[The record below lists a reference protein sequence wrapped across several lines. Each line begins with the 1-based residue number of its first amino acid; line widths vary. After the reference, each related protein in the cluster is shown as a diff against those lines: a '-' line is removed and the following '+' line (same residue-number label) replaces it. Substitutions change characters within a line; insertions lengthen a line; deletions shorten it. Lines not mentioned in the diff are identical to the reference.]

1 MRLNLRPLD
10 VIGDGGTSDAMRM
23 FCERAAAVLG
33 SFQPSEKDVEVID
46 EICRRLDGLPLAIEL
61 ATARL
66 SAMTVAELRGHL
78 EDRLDVLAR
87 RRGVNARH
95 QSLRATVA
103 WSYDLLTELE
113 QSFCDELSAFGADF
127 GVQAARAVGGDTTV
141 PVDDLLMS
149 LVDKSL
155 LTANRGPIGMR
166 FRQLETVRQYGE
178 ARLQGRGLVA
188 ASMRRQLDHYVAWT
202 ESADAGIKSPDE
214 LHWHQWFTAEW
225 PNVRNVFRWACTVDD
240 GDAACRLV
248 SATLWWA
255 TSRMQLEADRWC
267 ELALGMPSAA
277 DHPLRPVVLAGASL
291 FAHRRGDHDR
301 DRRSLERAR
310 EEEQRLGVVASPLVE
325 VAALNEWNGGPA
337 GALRDVAALRLRAE
351 HVSDE
356 FWQLSAAL
364 GEAQI
369 LAAMTRGAAPS
380 RDEEADYIA
389 RISQIVGQA
398 ESYGQPSSVAD
409 TRASLGIALRS
420 SQPAAALTLLEDALD
435 LCAPLGVEE
444 TSSTARCELASHYTQ
459 LERPRDALALIRTTI
474 PAYVRVG
481 AWHDVYAAL
490 ADTAQAFVDVGRPR
504 VAATILGRLGTGTS
518 EFNQNYYE
526 FPALHDQ
533 LVAALGAPVVATL
546 VDESQSQT
554 LADVAQL
561 VVNTIDEL

>member
-1 MRLNLRPLD
+1 M
-10 VIGDGGTSDAMRM
+10 
-23 FCERAAAVLG
+23 
-33 SFQPSEKDVEVID
+33 
-46 EICRRLDGLPLAIEL
+46 
-61 ATARL
+61 
-66 SAMTVAELRGHL
+66 
-78 EDRLDVLAR
+78 
-87 RRGVNARH
+87 
-95 QSLRATVA
+95 
-103 WSYDLLTELE
+103 
-113 QSFCDELSAFGADF
+113 
-127 GVQAARAVGGDTTV
+127 GGDTTV

-214 LHWHQWFTAEW
+214 LHWHHWFTAEW

-310 EEEQRLGVVASPLVE
+310 DEEQRLGVAASPLVE

-337 GALRDVAALRLRAE
+337 GAMRDVAALRLRAE

-356 FWQLSAAL
+356 FWQLAAAL

-380 RDEEADYIA
+380 PDEEADYIA

-444 TSSTARCELASHYTQ
+444 TSNTARCELASHYTQ

-490 ADTAQAFVDVGRPR
+490 ARHRSSVRRCRSPSRRRDHPRPARHRDQR
-504 VAATILGRLGTGTS
+504 VQPELLRVSGTS
-518 EFNQNYYE
+518 RPTRRGTRRRRLRHAGQREPIPNARRHRTTRGRTRSTSSDAE
-526 FPALHDQ
+526 RARSRGPARPIDDSSLIGTD
-533 LVAALGAPVVATL
+533 GARLRVRL
-546 VDESQSQT
+546 
-554 LADVAQL
+554 
-561 VVNTIDEL
+561 